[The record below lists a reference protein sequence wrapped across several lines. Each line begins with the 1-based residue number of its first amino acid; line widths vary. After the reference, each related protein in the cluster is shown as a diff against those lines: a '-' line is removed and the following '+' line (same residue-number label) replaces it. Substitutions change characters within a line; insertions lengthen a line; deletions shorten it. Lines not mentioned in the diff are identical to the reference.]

1 MSSLSVALPL
11 KYSSIDGFEMN
22 KDLKS
27 LFRQNLKMLILTDP
41 GERVMQPD
49 FGVGMR
55 RYLFQ
60 NFTQSTYSE
69 IDTRIREQ
77 VRKYIPAIRIGSINF
92 SSADPDNNRLQFA
105 ISFSI
110 PNIGVKDLLEFTI

>member
-60 NFTQSTYSE
+60 NMCFE
-69 IDTRIREQ
+69 
-77 VRKYIPAIRIGSINF
+77 
-92 SSADPDNNRLQFA
+92 
-105 ISFSI
+105 
-110 PNIGVKDLLEFTI
+110 

>member
-11 KYSSIDGFEMN
+11 QYSSNDGFEMN

>member
-1 MSSLSVALPL
+1 
-11 KYSSIDGFEMN
+11 
-22 KDLKS
+22 
-27 LFRQNLKMLILTDP
+27 MLVLTDP
-41 GERVMQPD
+41 GERVMEPD
-49 FGVGMR
+49 FGVGIR
-55 RYLFQ
+55 QYLFQ

-77 VRKYIPAIRIGSINF
+77 VRKYIHAIRIGSINF

-110 PNIGVKDLLEFTI
+110 PNIGVK